1 VQCASKERDILRN
14 YTTAA
19 NEKFDELAALYK
31 NACDFLL
38 SLTEK
43 WKAEELALQEEK

>member
-1 VQCASKERDILRN
+1 MQCASKERDILCN

-31 NACDFLL
+31 NACDLL
-38 SLTEK
+38 VSLTEK